1 MSDLEQARP
10 ADETLSRR
18 LVGALPTVALVLLA
32 LVGAWFL
39 WPSNLGGCT
48 TLTIVSGHSMDGTY
62 KTGDLVVSRCGP
74 AEVGDVIVY
83 EPADMGGLRIIHRI
97 VGGTAADGWVVQGDN
112 NDFTDP
118 WKPSGDDVVGV
129 ARVHVGGAG
138 ALSSLFLS
146 PVVWVSL
153 ILVAAGILCWPA
165 REDDEA
171 AAEVGPE
178 PAAVP

>member
-10 ADETLSRR
+10 ADEALPRR
-18 LVGALPTVALVLLA
+18 LVGALPTVALVLVA

-39 WPSNLGGCT
+39 WPSSLGGCT

-62 KTGDLVVSRCGP
+62 RTGDLVVSRCGP

-83 EPADMGGLRIIHRI
+83 QPQDMGGVRIIHRI
-97 VGGTAADGWVVQGDN
+97 VGGTADDGWVMQGDN

-118 WKPSGDDVVGV
+118 WTPRGDEVVGV

-138 ALSSLFLS
+138 ALSMLFLS

-165 REDDEA
+165 RQDDEPA
-171 AAEVGPE
+171 ADVEPE
-178 PAAVP
+178 PAVVP

>member
-10 ADETLSRR
+10 AGEALSRR
-18 LVGALPTVALVLLA
+18 LVGVLPTAVLVLVA

-39 WPSNLGGCT
+39 WPSSLGGCT

-62 KTGDLVVSRCGP
+62 RTGDLVVSRCGP

-83 EPADMGGLRIIHRI
+83 QPQDMGGVRIIHRI
-97 VGGTAADGWVVQGDN
+97 VGGTADDGWVVQGDN

-118 WKPSGDDVVGV
+118 WTPRGDEVVGV

-165 REDDEA
+165 RQDDEPA
-171 AAEVGPE
+171 ADVEPE
-178 PAAVP
+178 PAVVP

>member
-1 MSDLEQARP
+1 M
-10 ADETLSRR
+10 
-18 LVGALPTVALVLLA
+18 
-32 LVGAWFL
+32 
-39 WPSNLGGCT
+39 
-48 TLTIVSGHSMDGTY
+48 
-62 KTGDLVVSRCGP
+62 VSRCGP

-83 EPADMGGLRIIHRI
+83 QPPDMGGVRIIHRI
-97 VGGTAADGWVVQGDN
+97 VGGTADDGWVMQGDN

-118 WKPSGDDVVGV
+118 WTPRGDEVVGV

-165 REDDEA
+165 RQDDEPA
-171 AAEVGPE
+171 ADVEPE
-178 PAAVP
+178 PAVVP